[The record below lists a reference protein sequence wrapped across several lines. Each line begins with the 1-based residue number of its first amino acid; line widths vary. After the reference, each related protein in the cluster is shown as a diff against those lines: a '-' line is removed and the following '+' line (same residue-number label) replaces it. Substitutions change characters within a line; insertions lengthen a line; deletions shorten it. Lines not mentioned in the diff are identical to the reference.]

1 MLRRALRGHSYPI
14 LSGNGNLGKKGL
26 LSCEVKAVMA
36 NPYDDEKKWIWAEL
50 AGYIFISA
58 VNVGT
63 IAESKSPSDLLGSGY

>member
-36 NPYDDEKKWIWAEL
+36 NPYDDEKNGYGLSLPDIYLSLRLML
-50 AGYIFISA
+50 ARLQKAKPRPTY
-58 VNVGT
+58 
-63 IAESKSPSDLLGSGY
+63 